1 MFSRFTIGLAGAALV
16 VGLCA
21 VAGSAASAQQLS
33 LEPVKESGSNINPAF
48 EGWYQ
53 NADGTYNLLI
63 GYYNR
68 NSKEA
73 LDVPIGPNNRID
85 PGGPD
90 QGQPTHFVPRRGW
103 GVISIKV
110 PKDFGDKKLV
120 WTLTVNGRTSAIPFG
135 VTKGYQIEPY
145 KDAAMGNTPPK
156 IKFAENGAE
165 LTGPPAP
172 LSTYPTLS
180 GVVGEAI
187 PVTLWITDDANED
200 TPTTAAAAPPPNA
213 AAGPPRPPRPRIN
226 VVMTKYRGPAGEI
239 KFADNTPTIEKD
251 GKATTTATFPAAGEW
266 VIRIEGNDS
275 SGVGG
280 GGFQC
285 CWTTAYV
292 KVNVKV
298 AASSGQ

>member
-1 MFSRFTIGLAGAALV
+1 MSSRFTFGRAGAALV
-16 VGLCA
+16 VGLC
-21 VAGSAASAQQLS
+21 VLAASGPAAQQLS
-33 LEPVKESGSNINPAF
+33 LEPVKESGSNIYPAF

-68 NSKEA
+68 NSKEI
-73 LDVPIGPNNRID
+73 LDVPIGPNNHID

-90 QGQPTHFVPRRGW
+90 QGQPTHFLTRRGW
-103 GVISIKV
+103 GTISIKV

-120 WTLTVNGRTSAIPFG
+120 WTLTANGRTVSIPFG
-135 VTKGYQIEPY
+135 VVKGYQIEPF

-156 IKFAENGAE
+156 IKFAENGPE
-165 LTGPPAP
+165 MTGPPVP
-172 LSTYPTLS
+172 LATYPTLTGS
-180 GVVGEAI
+180 VGEAI
-187 PVTLWITDDANED
+187 PVTLWITDDANDD
-200 TPTTAAAAPPPNA
+200 TPTVVAAPPPNA
-213 AAGPPRPPRPRIN
+213 PPGARRPRVN
-226 VVMTKYRGPAGEI
+226 VVMSKYRGPVGAI

-285 CWTTAYV
+285 CWTTVYV
-292 KVNVKV
+292 KVNVK
-298 AASSGQ
+298 AAATGGQ

>member
-1 MFSRFTIGLAGAALV
+1 MSSRFVFGRLGAGLVVAACVLAGT
-16 VGLCA
+16 GP
-21 VAGSAASAQQLS
+21 SAQQLPI
-33 LEPVKESGSNINPAF
+33 EPVKESGSNIYPAF

-73 LDVPIGPNNRID
+73 LDVPIGPNNKIE

-90 QGQPTHFVPRRGW
+90 QGQPTHFLPRRGW

-120 WTLTVNGRTSAIPFG
+120 WTLTANGRTVSIPFG
-135 VTKGYQIEPY
+135 IVKGYQVEPY
-145 KDAAMGNTPPK
+145 KDAAMGNTPPV
-156 IKFAENGAE
+156 IKLAENGPAM
-165 LTGPPAP
+165 TGPPAP
-172 LSTYPTLS
+172 LSTYPTVT
-180 GVVGEAI
+180 GTVGEAI
-187 PVTLWITDDANED
+187 PITLWITDEAGKE
-200 TPTTAAAAPPPNA
+200 TPLGGGAAANAPPA
-213 AAGPPRPPRPRIN
+213 ARRPRIN
-226 VVMTKYRGPAGEI
+226 VVMSKYRGPAGEI
-239 KFADNTPTIEKD
+239 KFADNTPTIGDD
-251 GKATTTATFPAAGEW
+251 GKASTTATIPSAGEW
-266 VIRIEGNDS
+266 VIRIEGNDA

-285 CWTTAYV
+285 CWTTVYV
-292 KVNVKV
+292 KVNVKA